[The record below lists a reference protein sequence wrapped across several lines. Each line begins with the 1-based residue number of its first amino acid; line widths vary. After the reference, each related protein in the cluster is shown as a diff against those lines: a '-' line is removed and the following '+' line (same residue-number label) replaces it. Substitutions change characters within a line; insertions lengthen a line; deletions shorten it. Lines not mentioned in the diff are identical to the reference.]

1 MIFTCFIFKYKSP
14 FKKQKHWNL
23 IYTWC
28 YKALNGLPRVS
39 LQFISSSGQ
48 CSIPSHQFS
57 TGTQVWELGQIVLP
71 GSQCLQIQEQSRVSW
86 ERKPEEQGGQTLGLQ
101 CATPSFIQRHSSQLS
116 FIIVTFLENLEKYI
130 SKDFESRMTEFIT
143 ERKVVEPAKFGSTI
157 SHSHQDKLEPA
168 KEKYINLLCPV
179 YSG

>member
-1 MIFTCFIFKYKSP
+1 MLQS
-14 FKKQKHWNL
+14 
-23 IYTWC
+23 
-28 YKALNGLPRVS
+28 LPRVS

-57 TGTQVWELGQIVLP
+57 TGTQVWELGQILLP

-116 FIIVTFLENLEKYI
+116 FIIVTFLANLEKYI

-143 ERKVVEPAKFGSTI
+143 ERKVVEPAKVGSTISHSHQDKLEPAKVGSTISHSHQDKLEPAKVGSTI

-168 KEKYINLLCPV
+168 KEK
-179 YSG
+179 